1 MKKAILAGGLLLL
14 AARAFCAELLVP
26 SQYLTIQLAIDA
38 AAPGDTVVIA
48 PGIYT
53 GDGNRN
59 INFRGKAITVRS
71 TDPNDQ
77 WVINNTVIDCGGA
90 STGFGFSSSEGANSV
105 LDGLTIINAGFCAI
119 YCDVSSPIIRKCGIV
134 RNDTGVWLQSGDDCP
149 TIANCSIKENSSTGI
164 YCYGRALIIGCDIS
178 RNSAGTEGGGGI
190 YCYGDLWSGPTMITD
205 CNINENVASEYG
217 YGGGIIIWD
226 GDVVI
231 DNCRIVNNQAEWWG
245 GGICAFHHVNV
256 KRSVISGNTAHTGG
270 AVYLYYSGLEISDSI
285 VSVNYSQGDGGGLYV
300 NRGAV
305 IAENCTFVG
314 NTAGGAGGG
323 VSGYLY
329 GINSIFWGNS
339 DAGGMGLS
347 AQINPPDPGL
357 PVIFSCIQ
365 DDDPNDADI
374 PFGGEDKGN
383 IDDDPM
389 FVDSV
394 NGNYH
399 LQKSSPCIDSG
410 SPLYSPGPN
419 STDIDGQPRVIGR
432 VIDMG
437 ADEYGQMIIVARPK
451 DSEVWATGSRHQI
464 KWFKYGVDSVDIL
477 LSTDSGATWDTI
489 AAGITD
495 ADSYLWELP
504 RHTDSNQCVIS
515 VLPSDGDANVVSFE
529 SGLFTIKPYP
539 HRPPVPPGWPRR
551 GNLPAPD
558 LSRNKGPKLGCIKW
572 VFETDGPVSSQVAI
586 TWPDHHGYRIYVGCE
601 DGLIYALNDDGEY
614 IWSCDINTP
623 IVGSPAVGYYGMVY
637 VAGQDGWLYAIDDD
651 GDLRWTHI
659 TDGPVYSTP
668 VVGYDGKIYVCSED
682 GIIYAIAA
690 DGSELWTFTTT
701 GPGRLKGAILAT
713 PAIDKNGAIYV
724 AGLYDPN
731 LYALD
736 ANNGSIKWVCSFP
749 SAVDPNNIKG
759 GQLFA
764 PPAIGPD
771 GTIYQTLINDTNLYA
786 INSTDGAILWRTNLA
801 DPCSGLYGG
810 DYARR
815 FWNAGGWCEPAI
827 GPDGTI
833 YVSFDDP
840 YLRAVRPDGSIKWV
854 TRLGMVGG
862 FTLSVDRN
870 GLIYAASDDGF
881 VCVVNDEGEEISRFE
896 GNDWV
901 SFPAIADDGTLIV
914 SDSNNKVWAIGGRK
928 CRGQPPALH
937 IPEDIEPSWE
947 IDWMDLAA
955 VADSW
960 LDCTD
965 PYNWQRYCFVQYG
978 VYPIGDVDRDQYVDF
993 RDFAALVDKWLMER
1007 HPYVDERH

>member
-1 MKKAILAGGLLLL
+1 MNKAILGLAVLLLVSN
-14 AARAFCAELLVP
+14 AFCAELLVP
-26 SQYLTIQLAIDA
+26 SQFPTIQSAIDA
-38 AAPGDTVVIA
+38 AAPGDTVIIA
-48 PGIYT
+48 PGTYT
-53 GDGNRN
+53 GDGNRD

-77 WVINNTVIDCGGA
+77 WVVNNTVIDCGGA
-90 STGFGFSSSEGANSV
+90 STGFGFNSGEDADSV
-105 LDGLTIINAGFCAI
+105 LEGLTITNARKAV
-119 YCDVSSPIIRKCGIV
+119 YSDSSSPTIRKCNIV
-134 RNDTGVWLQSGDDCP
+134 RNDMGIWLWSLDDYP
-149 TIANCSIKENSSTGI
+149 TIVDCSIKENSSTGI
-164 YCYGRALIIGCDIS
+164 FCYGPAVIIGCDIS
-178 RNSAGTEGGGGI
+178 KNWAGDEGGGGI
-190 YCYGDLWSGPTMITD
+190 CCYGDWRSGPTMIID
-205 CNINENVASEYG
+205 CNICENVAGEG
-217 YGGGIIIWD
+217 TVGGGGIMIKY

-231 DNCRIVNNQAEWWG
+231 DNCRIVNNQAEWRG
-245 GGICAFHHVNV
+245 GGIYASHYVNV
-256 KRSVISGNTAHTGG
+256 KRSVISGNISQTGG
-270 AVYLYYSGLEISDSI
+270 GVYLYSGMEMSDSI
-285 VSVNYSQGDGGGLYV
+285 VSANYSLSDGGGL
-300 NRGAV
+300 NADRGIL
-305 IAENCTFVG
+305 IAENCTFAG
-314 NTAGGAGGG
+314 NAAGGTGGG
-323 VSGYLY
+323 LLGYLW
-329 GINSIFWGNS
+329 GTNCIFWGNS

-347 AQINPPDPGL
+347 AQISPVEPGTPIL
-357 PVIFSCIQ
+357 FSCIQ
-365 DDDPNDADI
+365 DEDPDDADI
-374 PFGGEDKGN
+374 PFGGQDKGN

-389 FVDSV
+389 FVDSA

-399 LQKSSPCIDSG
+399 LQKNSPCIDSG
-410 SPLYSPGPN
+410 SPIYVPDPN
-419 STDIDGQPRVIGR
+419 STDIDGQPRIIGNA
-432 VIDMG
+432 VDMG
-437 ADEYGQMIIVARPK
+437 ADEYGQIIIVNRPK
-451 DSEVWATGSRHQI
+451 EGEVWATSSKHQI

-489 AAGITD
+489 ADGITD

-515 VLPSDGDANVVSFE
+515 VVPSDGDANVVSFE

-539 HRPPVPPGWPRR
+539 RRPPVPPGWPRR
-551 GNLPAPD
+551 GRLPAPD

-572 VFETDGPVSSQVAI
+572 VFETNGPVSSQVAL

-601 DGLIYALNDDGEY
+601 DGLVYALNDDGEY
-614 IWSCDINTP
+614 IWSCDINAP

-637 VAGQDGWLYAIDDD
+637 VAGQNGWLYAIDDD

-682 GIIYAIAA
+682 GIVYALAA

-713 PAIDKNGAIYV
+713 PVIDRNGAVYI

-736 ANNGSIKWVCSFP
+736 AGNGSVKWACNFA
-749 SAVDPNNIKG
+749 SASDPNNIKG

-764 PPAIGPD
+764 PPAIGPH
-771 GTIYQTLINDTNLYA
+771 GTIYQTLINDPNLYA
-786 INSTDGAILWRTNLA
+786 IDSNNGAILWRTNLA
-801 DPCSGLYGG
+801 DPCTGLYGG
-810 DYARR
+810 DYTRR

-862 FTLSVDRN
+862 FTLSVDRK

-881 VCVVNDEGEEISRFE
+881 VCVVNDEGEEISRFK
-896 GNDWV
+896 GNGWV
-901 SFPAIADDGTLIV
+901 SFPAITEDGTLIV
-914 SDSNNKVWAIGGRK
+914 SDSNNRVWAISGRN
-928 CRGQPPALH
+928 CRMKPPALH

-947 IDWMDLAA
+947 VDWMDLAA

-978 VYPIGDVDRDQYVDF
+978 AYPTGDVDRDQYVDF
-993 RDFAALVDKWLMER
+993 RDFAALADKWLLER
-1007 HPYVDERH
+1007 RWYVDERH